1 MSPPRVWINYK
12 PRIYTELLTHLFQS
26 MGLIEA
32 VEIDPTLRA
41 ARGREEEIDVVLLS
55 LDYLGQPDLEIPG
68 EGLKKAKVIAFSP
81 KGDYGL
87 RRLPGKTNW
96 EEIRPFGL
104 KQLMD
109 ELACSGSGKWE

>member
-1 MSPPRVWINYK
+1 MAPPRVWINYK
-12 PRIYTELLTHLFQS
+12 PRIYTEILKHLFKS

-32 VEIDPTLRA
+32 IEDDPASRA
-41 ARGREEEIDVVLLS
+41 AKGREEEIDVVLLS

-68 EGLKKAKVIAFSP
+68 ERLKKAKVIAFSP

-109 ELACSGSGKWE
+109 ELAWSGSGK